1 MGCVWKCFII
11 IGLCRMGIL
20 VIITTIIPKSFWI
33 IICHRSNFISKSFK
47 KKCLLLSYCLYC
59 FNVFVCLY
67 LFVYLTPFQ
76 CVFWFVCLTA
86 FECFFLVCLYIFVCF
101 TPFHY
106 FFHLYV
112 CILLWIL
119 LMNRTFID
127 ILSIKSK
134 M

>member
-1 MGCVWKCFII
+1 
-11 IGLCRMGIL
+11 
-20 VIITTIIPKSFWI
+20 
-33 IICHRSNFISKSFK
+33 
-47 KKCLLLSYCLYC
+47 
-59 FNVFVCLY
+59 
-67 LFVYLTPFQ
+67 
-76 CVFWFVCLTA
+76 
-86 FECFFLVCLYIFVCF
+86 LVCLYIFVCF